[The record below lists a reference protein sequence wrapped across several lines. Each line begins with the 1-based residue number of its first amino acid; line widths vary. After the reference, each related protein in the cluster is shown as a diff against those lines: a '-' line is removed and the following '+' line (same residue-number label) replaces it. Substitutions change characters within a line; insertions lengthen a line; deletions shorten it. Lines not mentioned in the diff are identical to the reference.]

1 MGSAPRAERRQIQES
16 QRRQTMALSKWE
28 PFESLTALQRE
39 MNRMF
44 ERFFDDGSTRLGERA
59 LEPAIEVADTPDAV
73 VVKAQVPGVPKDQL
87 HLTITEDAMTLK
99 GEIREEEKKEGKNY
113 YRRELRYGTF
123 ERTIPLPVAVQAE
136 KATADLKDGILAVT
150 LPKRET
156 AKAKQIP
163 IQAS

>member
-1 MGSAPRAERRQIQES
+1 
-16 QRRQTMALSKWE
+16 MALAKWE
-28 PFESLTALQRE
+28 PFEGLTTLQRE

-44 ERFFDDGSTRLGERA
+44 ERFFDEGPMRLGERA

-87 HLTITEDAMTLK
+87 QLTITEDAMTLK
-99 GEIREEEKKEGKNY
+99 GEIKEEEKKEGKNY
-113 YRRELRYGTF
+113 YRRELHYGAF

-136 KATADLKDGILAVT
+136 KATADLKDGVLAVT

-163 IQAS
+163 IKAS

>member
-1 MGSAPRAERRQIQES
+1 
-16 QRRQTMALSKWE
+16 MALAKWE
-28 PFESLTALQRE
+28 PFEGLTALQRE

-87 HLTITEDAMTLK
+87 QLTITEDAMTLK
-99 GEIREEEKKEGKNY
+99 GEIKEEEKKEGKNY
-113 YRRELRYGTF
+113 YRRELRYGAF

-136 KATADLKDGILAVT
+136 KATADLKDGVLAVT

-163 IQAS
+163 IKAS